1 MFYAGITKVLDPEW
15 TAKGYIESAKTFP
28 SFYNWLL
35 SDNILPIVDLL
46 NQWGLTLIGVSLIL
60 GLFVRWSSLFGAIIM
75 VLYYIPVLDFPYIS
89 SNYFIIDNH
98 IIYVLVFIIL
108 CLFGAGQYWGFDG
121 YRKYKK

>member
-1 MFYAGITKVLDPEW
+1 MNTNKRIILFLTRLSMGWLMFYAGITKVLDPEW

-60 GLFVRWSSLFGAIIM
+60 GLFVRWSSLFGAIIPAKSELS
-75 VLYYIPVLDFPYIS
+75 VERFP
-89 SNYFIIDNH
+89 F
-98 IIYVLVFIIL
+98 
-108 CLFGAGQYWGFDG
+108 
-121 YRKYKK
+121 